1 MSLRHAVLGLL
12 SSAPSSGYDL
22 LKRFDMSLANVWS
35 ATQSQLYT
43 ELTRMA
49 ADGLVEVAAE
59 GARRRK
65 EYTIT
70 EAGMAE
76 LRHWMT
82 EVEPEPLRRN
92 AMLLRVFFL
101 HLLEP
106 AQARAYI
113 RNQAEFA
120 AEQHAQL
127 TKISNEIEG
136 DNDPAA
142 IHGRIA
148 LEWGLRMSTMAQ
160 EWATWAETQ
169 LKPE

>member
-49 ADGLVEVAAE
+49 ADGLVEAASE
-59 GARRRK
+59 GARGRK

-70 EAGMAE
+70 EAGLAE

-101 HLLEP
+101 HLLQP
-106 AQARAYI
+106 AEARAYI
-113 RNQAEFA
+113 RRQAELA
-120 AEQHAQL
+120 AERHAVL
-127 TKISNEIEG
+127 TKLADEIEG
-136 DNDPAA
+136 DDPAA

-148 LEWGLRMSTMAQ
+148 LEWGLRSTAMAQ
-160 EWATWAETQ
+160 EWATWAESQ
-169 LKPE
+169 LPNH